1 MQNINSTP
9 IFVINLAKSVE
20 RKNAIISQ
28 FEQLNKQLQ
37 YPIQYSFFSAIDGND
52 NPDFY
57 LFKKYN
63 KQKRFTRK
71 GNYMSLSQLG
81 CWASHYLLWEKCVEL
96 NQSVIVLEDDAL
108 LQDNFID
115 VYKFT
120 SSEQNSVDFIWLS
133 PPTFKTLDVA
143 PVFNIENTETYLSKV
158 TIPYDNA
165 TGYFITPKAAQAL
178 LNSSQEWIYEVDIV
192 MDRFWEHKINLYGIF
207 PACVR
212 PNTTIKSNIQS
223 LKGKQKRTLLEK
235 LRREYYT
242 IIDKVNKKKFLLC
255 NR

>member
-1 MQNINSTP
+1 MQNTNSTP
-9 IFVINLAKSVE
+9 IFIINLAKSIE
-20 RKNAIISQ
+20 RKQFIIEQ

-37 YPIQYSFFSAIDGND
+37 SPIQYNFFSAINGND

-96 NQSVIVLEDDAL
+96 NQPIIVLEDDSL

-115 VYKFT
+115 VYQFT
-120 SSEQNSVDFIWLS
+120 YSEQNNFEFFWFS
-133 PPTFKTLDVA
+133 PPTFKTLKSS
-143 PVFNIENTETYLSKV
+143 PVVKINSTVVSKV
-158 TIPYDNA
+158 DISFGNTS
-165 TGYFITPKAAQAL
+165 GYFITPNAARKL
-178 LNSSQEWIYEVDIV
+178 INYYEKEWVYEVDIS
-192 MDRFWEHKINLYGIF
+192 MDRFWEHKVNLF
-207 PACVR
+207 CVHPACIK
-212 PNTTIKSNIQS
+212 PNTAIESNIQS
-223 LKGKQKRTLLEK
+223 LKDKQNRTLLEK

-242 IIDKVNKKKFLLC
+242 IVDKINKKTYLLF